1 MKHNSPTFVVFRR
14 EWASYFNSPVAYVF
28 LVIFLVLSAV
38 FTFQLSPFFQADNA
52 ELNTSFFFWHP
63 WLFLILVPAITMGQ
77 WSNERR
83 AHTIELLFT
92 LPVTLAQ
99 AVIGKYLAALA
110 FMVLALA
117 LTFPVVITVI
127 YLGDPD
133 IGVVLAGYAGST
145 LLAAAFLALGT
156 FTSAL
161 SRDQVVSFILAVAA
175 GLFLVLAGVPAV
187 TLFLASYLPAWAVDF
202 ISSLGFVS
210 HFEQMTR
217 GVLDLR
223 DVLYFLTVV
232 ALGLFATLVT
242 LENKSA
248 R

>member
-1 MKHNSPTFVVFRR
+1 MNRNSPVCTIFRR

-38 FTFQLSPFFQADNA
+38 FTFQLSPFFAANNA
-52 ELNTSFFFWHP
+52 ELATSFFFWHP

-83 AHTIELLFT
+83 SHTIELLFT
-92 LPVTLAQ
+92 LPVTLWQ
-99 AVIGKYLAALA
+99 AVAGKYLASLA

-117 LTFPVVITVI
+117 LTFPVVITVA
-127 YLGDPD
+127 YLGNPD
-133 IGVVLAGYAGST
+133 MGVILSGYAGST

-161 SRDQVVSFILAVAA
+161 SRDQVVSFIIAVAA

-187 TLFLASYLPAWAVDF
+187 TLFLAGYLPAWMVDF
-202 ISSLGFVS
+202 VASLGFVS

-232 ALGLFATLVT
+232 GLGLFATLVT